1 MAQIELAKKT
11 EALAEEKTKAVATEK
26 LLEEAAKE
34 KLELNRKHY
43 EDAERAKL
51 VLNKLQTTYQ
61 HQVIE
66 YERQAQSTA
75 VVIQRLKSEKQVV
88 EDSTKLGVERIRS
101 MMAAWRNWTR
111 TSIDDCSAELWMQWS
126 QNCRRSGRMRNIG
139 RRPVT
144 TFTRWTKRELS
155 PYGKN
160 CHAIFSP

>member
-66 YERQAQSTA
+66 YEGQT
-75 VVIQRLKSEKQVV
+75 QVV
-88 EDSTKLGVERIRS
+88 VNLCMTHTPMCE
-101 MMAAWRNWTR
+101 
-111 TSIDDCSAELWMQWS
+111 
-126 QNCRRSGRMRNIG
+126 IG
-139 RRPVT
+139 G
-144 TFTRWTKRELS
+144 F
-155 PYGKN
+155 
-160 CHAIFSP
+160 